1 MKVKSS
7 VDYAKLNHVSTV
19 MRALS
24 HQLRLRIIAF
34 IDKQRVTNVN
44 QIYSSIKIEQ
54 SITSQQLKILRDAG
68 LVNAKRDG
76 KFIYYSLNYE
86 KIGNISKMLQKYQ
99 KKI

>member
-1 MKVKSS
+1 
-7 VDYAKLNHVSTV
+7 

-76 KFIYYSLNYE
+76 KFIYYSLNYD
-86 KIGNISKMLQKYQ
+86 KLNNISKMLLKYQ

>member
-7 VDYAKLNHVSTV
+7 VDYARLNEVSTV

-76 KFIYYSLNYE
+76 KFIYYSLNYD
-86 KIGNISKMLQKYQ
+86 KLNNISKMLLKYQ

>member
-7 VDYAKLNHVSTV
+7 VDYVRLNEVSTV

-76 KFIYYSLNYE
+76 KFIYYSLNYD
-86 KIGNISKMLQKYQ
+86 KLNNISKMLLKYQ